1 MARKIK
7 PHTFHNWIRK
17 DWENFGVM
25 WRFLFYLVELPNSVK
40 RTYTKYKMFFFIH
53 YLDLA
58 NFLSLCTKLFF
69 KKLIDSEFM
78 TVIHSNEKSI
88 LRNKMKRKI
97 YNLKS
102 WTEF

>member
-1 MARKIK
+1 VALFILSCVNFPTPLKGHIQSIK
-7 PHTFHNWIRK
+7 C
-17 DWENFGVM
+17 
-25 WRFLFYLVELPNSVK
+25 
-40 RTYTKYKMFFFIH
+40 FFFIH